1 MRVYLGGHPNTRFSG
16 HGEVKLAPFLLMPT
30 ESREEVLPSKQ
41 TNKHTILFGRVGR
54 KEGLPQPLPQR
65 THYSVMGLG
74 GRISSFQPF
83 VRPHLVDYFIFPRKD
98 GKVSTTQ
105 EELVVIFLDNH
116 HRWKNRV
123 FCTSPPHTQLHEM
136 PTPPPNTFH

>member
-1 MRVYLGGHPNTRFSG
+1 MVIFAQEAAFGA
-16 HGEVKLAPFLLMPT
+16 KLVAAA
-30 ESREEVLPSKQ
+30 
-41 TNKHTILFGRVGR
+41 
-54 KEGLPQPLPQR
+54 
-65 THYSVMGLG
+65 
-74 GRISSFQPF
+74 
-83 VRPHLVDYFIFPRKD
+83 KD